1 MNLEALWHDLE
12 CGGYA
17 EDLPL
22 WRELAARA
30 GGAVLDVGA
39 GTGRVTLALARAG
52 TEVIALDIDPRL
64 LDALAHRAKGL
75 RVQTLVADARALPPG
90 PPVSL
95 VVVPMQTLQLLG
107 GAQGRAAFLLAAR
120 KRLAPGGLVAA
131 ALADPVDCFD
141 DEHPVPPPPECREIG
156 GVIYSTQLLA
166 VTQEG
171 ELRRR
176 RAIAGD
182 ARDVV
187 TKLDRVS
194 ADQVA
199 KEACE
204 FGYTPEPHR
213 EIPETERYLGSTVV
227 MLRRREARR

>member
-1 MNLEALWHDLE
+1 MNLDALWHDLE

-22 WRELAARA
+22 WRELAAQEA
-30 GGAVLDVGA
+30 GPVLDVGA

-52 TEVIALDIDPRL
+52 TEVIALDIESRL
-64 LDALAHRAKGL
+64 LDALERRARGL
-75 RVQTLVADARALPPG
+75 PVETLRADARALPPG
-90 PPVSL
+90 PRVSL

-107 GAQGRAAFLLAAR
+107 GAEGRAAFLLAAR
-120 KRLAPGGLVAA
+120 ERVAPGGLVAA

-141 DEHPVPPPPECREIG
+141 DEHPVPPPPETLEIG
-156 GVIYSTQLLA
+156 GVIYSTQLLE

-176 RAIAGD
+176 RAIGEETC
-182 ARDVV
+182 DVV
-187 TKLDRVS
+187 TKLDRVP

-199 KEACE
+199 EEARE
-204 FGYTPEPHR
+204 LGYRPEPHR
-213 EIPETERYLGSTVV
+213 EIPESERYLGSTVV
-227 MLRRREARR
+227 MLRA